1 MANKVSFKTKL
12 GDLEWVFLQK
22 GGRDNSVN
30 RDGSKM
36 QYSATLVVDTESPEC
51 KAMEAELK
59 KIWNDIKQE
68 CGFKQ
73 IQPKS
78 LGNKVLKDRE
88 TGEPIGRTAF
98 IFKTNAKMPDGKDV
112 EIKIYNARGEEVSL
126 GDTMIGNGSK
136 GIIHGEAAL
145 YEFQGSRGITL
156 YLKAIQLVKLNKYSG
171 GDVDAEDLTVQ
182 YPDAFGET
190 FDPFIGVTPVAPIN
204 DVEL

>member
-22 GGRDNSVN
+22 GGRDNSIN

-36 QYSATLVVDTESPEC
+36 QYSASLVVDSSSKEC
-51 KAMEAELK
+51 KDMEAELT
-59 KIWNDIKQE
+59 KIWNDLRSEVGIKQV
-68 CGFKQ
+68 
-73 IQPKS
+73 IPKS
-78 LGNKVLKDRE
+78 LGNKVLKDKE

-136 GIIHGEAAL
+136 GIIHGEAAI
-145 YEFQGSRGITL
+145 YDFQGQRGITL

-171 GDVDAEDLTVQ
+171 NAVDAEDLTVQ